1 LQSRIALLAQVTE
14 IFYSAGGPAQALKEV
29 YQRSGTWFD
38 PRLVTALSR
47 AAGKPGFWSTLKSP
61 NLEKTVMSLEPA
73 SHAMEVDDGQID
85 IIAEAFAEVI
95 DSKSPFTSGHSDRVA
110 IFADAIAA
118 ELGFSSARRR
128 WLRRIALLH
137 DIGKLGVSNAI
148 LDKPGKLTD
157 EEWTSIRRHPVYS
170 RSILERISIFASL
183 APIAGAHHERL
194 DGRGYPD
201 GISADRISI
210 ETRIITTADVFDALT
225 ADRPYRKAMSLEQA
239 MAILEK
245 DRGTAID
252 GDCLDALKR
261 AIENSGGALLKADH

>member
-1 LQSRIALLAQVTE
+1 MPSPLNLVFRRLG
-14 IFYSAGGPAQALKEV
+14 AGGC
-29 YQRSGTWFD
+29 
-38 PRLVTALSR
+38 
-47 AAGKPGFWSTLKSP
+47 
-61 NLEKTVMSLEPA
+61 
-73 SHAMEVDDGQID
+73 
-85 IIAEAFAEVI
+85 
-95 DSKSPFTSGHSDRVA
+95 
-110 IFADAIAA
+110 
-118 ELGFSSARRR
+118 
-128 WLRRIALLH
+128 
-137 DIGKLGVSNAI
+137 GV
-148 LDKPGKLTD
+148 LLTD